1 MQHHEMA
8 KGALHVGFHSGFDL
22 DGYAC
27 ACMFTH
33 FDHDA
38 SRDGLL

>member
-1 MQHHEMA
+1 MQHL
-8 KGALHVGFHSGFDL
+8 KWRGFDL